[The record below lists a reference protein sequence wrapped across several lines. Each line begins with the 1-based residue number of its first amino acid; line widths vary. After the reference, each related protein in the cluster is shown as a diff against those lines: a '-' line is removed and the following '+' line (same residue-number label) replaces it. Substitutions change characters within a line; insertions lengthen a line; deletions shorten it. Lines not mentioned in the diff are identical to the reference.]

1 MLKEQRKHRFSVNKM
16 DFDFNRRCD
25 QYPIGNQKD
34 GATARVGGHAAR
46 RRIRSATA
54 RKSAFC
60 PSSAQGQEGGYVL
73 IHLGNDESLGR
84 EIRTYIQ
91 TEKYLARKNDGT
103 LLESTKRILRE
114 CAEDN
119 RQRRDRLTNLLNEMM
134 VEAEYY
140 VAGQPLKFKVT
151 AACSALDEA
160 MEYLI
165 QNTFNKMSY
174 LKRAGRRSPQ
184 GNPGRLAK
192 QRYRQGN
199 APLSDW

>member
-1 MLKEQRKHRFSVNKM
+1 M
-16 DFDFNRRCD
+16 
-25 QYPIGNQKD
+25 YPLTSGSD
-34 GATARVGGHAAR
+34 GG
-46 RRIRSATA
+46 
-54 RKSAFC
+54 F
-60 PSSAQGQEGGYVL
+60 VL

-84 EIRTYIQ
+84 ELRTYIQ

-140 VAGQPLKFKVT
+140 VAGQSLKIKAT
-151 AACSALDEA
+151 AAWSALDEA

-174 LKRAGRRSPQ
+174 LKTLAAEPLKEVQAVLRSNDTAKESAPVSGRGEQPAGHRGYS
-184 GNPGRLAK
+184 
-192 QRYRQGN
+192 
-199 APLSDW
+199 